1 MRGIDLQ
8 RREAVLLLR
17 DIGDCPESKL
27 IRCIFLKPLNRATAF
42 SSESYELYIANS
54 FTKASVKRIKSIV
67 EKHNLLIR
75 ESEGY
80 LVIYA
85 PERKILEMVA

>member
-1 MRGIDLQ
+1 
-8 RREAVLLLR
+8 LLLR
-17 DIGDCPESKL
+17 EICDYPESKL
-27 IRCIFLKPLNRATAF
+27 ISRIFLKPLNQVSELF
-42 SSESYELYIANS
+42 SESYELYIANS
-54 FTKASVKRIKSIV
+54 FTKATVKRIKSIA
-67 EKHNLLIR
+67 EKHDLKIK

>member
-1 MRGIDLQ
+1 LRGIFVQ

-17 DIGDCPESKL
+17 EIDDCPESKL
-27 IRCIFLKPLNRATAF
+27 ISCIFLKPQNHASDF
-42 SSESYELYIANS
+42 FPQSYELYIANS
-54 FTKASVKRIKSIV
+54 FTKAAIKFIKSIV
-67 EKHNLLIR
+67 EKHDLKMK

-85 PERKILEMVA
+85 PDRKILEIVA

>member
-1 MRGIDLQ
+1 
-8 RREAVLLLR
+8 
-17 DIGDCPESKL
+17 
-27 IRCIFLKPLNRATAF
+27 LKPQNQA
-42 SSESYELYIANS
+42 SEIFPQTYELYIANS
-54 FTKASVKRIKSIV
+54 FTKAAIKRIKSIV
-67 EKHNLLIR
+67 EKHDLNMK

>member
-1 MRGIDLQ
+1 MRGIFVQ

-17 DIGDCPESKL
+17 EIGDCPESKL
-27 IRCIFLKPLNRATAF
+27 ISCIFLKPQSQASEFLP
-42 SSESYELYIANS
+42 ESYELYIANS
-54 FTKASVKRIKSIV
+54 FTKAAIKCIKSIV
-67 EKHNLLIR
+67 EKHDLKMK
-75 ESEGY
+75 ESDGY

>member
-1 MRGIDLQ
+1 VQ

-17 DIGDCPESKL
+17 EISDCPESNL
-27 IRCIFLKPLNRATAF
+27 ISCIFLKPQNQA
-42 SSESYELYIANS
+42 SEIFPQTYELYIANS
-54 FTKASVKRIKSIV
+54 FTKAAIKRIKSIV
-67 EKHNLLIR
+67 EKHDLNMK